1 MPNFRLEFHWTVAQ
15 HTETSMITNIEQLSL
30 NGVTISH
37 RTRFNVPVASCHLH
51 CELQAATTWVGMGTK
66 LARHG
71 WKFYCGLHYAIL
83 FNM

>member
-1 MPNFRLEFHWTVAQ
+1 MPNFRLEFHWTVVQ
-15 HTETSMITNIEQLSL
+15 HTKTSMINKHIAAECNSVMT
-30 NGVTISH
+30 SH

-51 CELQAATTWVGMGTK
+51 CELQAATTGVGMGTK

-71 WKFYCGLHYAIL
+71 WKFYYGLHYAIL